1 MRILF
6 FIPYTSSN
14 YGGTSIVAKS
24 LAREIKNYDISI
36 DLISTNASGN
46 EKLDVPL
53 EQWIENGSYRTQYFS
68 CWHRN
73 DLIVSN
79 SLLKWLKRNIHSY
92 DVVHTHTI
100 WSPLVSSIQRICR
113 SKGKPYIST
122 PHGMLEPWILS
133 SKSWKKKPYLKL
145 VEQPALQKAAYI
157 QAIAP
162 EEERTIRKLGFK
174 NVITAPNGINR
185 KDFEFL
191 QSPEIFYEQ
200 FPETRGKKI
209 ILFLGRL
216 HPKKGLDLLAPAF
229 SRIHHSFP
237 DTHLVIA
244 GPDNSNFL
252 ETAKGY
258 FSDVNCLNSV
268 TFTGLL
274 NGDLKYSAL
283 AASTLYVAPSYSE
296 GFSMSILEGMAS
308 GLPCVITNTCN
319 FPEASHVAYIVN
331 VDTEHIYKAMFS
343 ILNDKEGSKEL
354 GNQARDFIF
363 KNYTWELSAKKLI
376 NCYESIITKSLE
388 YELTPIH

>member
-1 MRILF
+1 
-6 FIPYTSSN
+6 
-14 YGGTSIVAKS
+14 
-24 LAREIKNYDISI
+24 
-36 DLISTNASGN
+36 
-46 EKLDVPL
+46 
-53 EQWIENGSYRTQYFS
+53 
-68 CWHRN
+68 
-73 DLIVSN
+73 
-79 SLLKWLKRNIHSY
+79 
-92 DVVHTHTI
+92 
-100 WSPLVSSIQRICR
+100 
-113 SKGKPYIST
+113 
-122 PHGMLEPWILS
+122 MLEPWILS

-283 AASTLYVAPSYSE
+283 AASTLWHLVCPVLLLIPVI
-296 GFSMSILEGMAS
+296 FQKHLMLLIL
-308 GLPCVITNTCN
+308 
-319 FPEASHVAYIVN
+319 
-331 VDTEHIYKAMFS
+331 
-343 ILNDKEGSKEL
+343 
-354 GNQARDFIF
+354 
-363 KNYTWELSAKKLI
+363 
-376 NCYESIITKSLE
+376 
-388 YELTPIH
+388 

>member
-1 MRILF
+1 MKILF

-14 YGGTSIVAKS
+14 YGGTSVIAKS
-24 LAREIKNYDISI
+24 LARELPKHNVDV
-36 DLISTNASGN
+36 DLISTNASGK

-53 EQWIENGSYRTQYFS
+53 EKWLYTNSYKTQYFP
-68 CWHRN
+68 CLHRN
-73 DLIVSN
+73 DFILSN
-79 SLLKWLKRNIHSY
+79 SLLNWLKRNIDSY
-92 DVVHTHTI
+92 DIVHTHTI
-100 WSPLVSSIQRICR
+100 WSPLVSSVQKICR
-113 SKGKPYIST
+113 AKGKPYIST

-145 VEQPALQKAAYI
+145 VEQPALRKASYI
-157 QAIAP
+157 HATAS

-174 NVITAPNGINR
+174 NVITAPNGIN
-185 KDFEFL
+185 KTDFEFL
-191 QSPEIFYEQ
+191 KSPEIFYEH
-200 FPETRGKKI
+200 FPETRAKKI

-229 SRIHHSFP
+229 SRIHRSFP

-244 GPDNSNFL
+244 GSDNSNFL

-258 FSDVNCLNSV
+258 FSNVNCLDSV

-283 AASTLYVAPSYSE
+283 AAATFYVAPSYSE

-319 FPEASHVAYIVN
+319 FPEASHVAHVVN
-331 VDTEHIYKAMFS
+331 VDTDHIYQAMLN
-343 ILNDKEGSKEL
+343 ILSNNEQSKEL
-354 GNQARDFIF
+354 GNQARDFVF
-363 KNYTWELSAKKLI
+363 KNYTWESSAKKLI
-376 NCYESIITKSLE
+376 NCYESMVTKSLD
-388 YELTPIH
+388 YELTSVR